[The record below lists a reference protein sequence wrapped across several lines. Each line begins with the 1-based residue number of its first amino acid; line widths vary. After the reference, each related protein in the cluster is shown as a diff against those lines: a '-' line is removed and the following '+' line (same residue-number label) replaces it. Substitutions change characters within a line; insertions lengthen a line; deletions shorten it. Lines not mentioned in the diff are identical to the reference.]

1 VFAIVKEESQA
12 VFELDEILRG
22 SPNHVIGT
30 TGEVAGEVLIDAG
43 DLAGSEIGAILINA
57 STFTTGNNFRDRA
70 IRGPVILNSADDAF
84 ELIRFQPTAIEGL
97 SGALVGGQE
106 LAFRVIGDLTIK
118 GTTRLTTFDVTV
130 ALVGDDRLEG
140 HAQTQILR
148 VDFGIGIP
156 NAPGV
161 ADVTEEVLISLEF
174 VAVKA

>member
-1 VFAIVKEESQA
+1 
-12 VFELDEILRG
+12 
-22 SPNHVIGT
+22 
-30 TGEVAGEVLIDAG
+30 
-43 DLAGSEIGAILINA
+43 
-57 STFTTGNNFRDRA
+57 
-70 IRGPVILNSADDAF
+70 VILNSADDAF
-84 ELIRFQPTAIEGL
+84 ELITFQPTAIEGL